1 MAKDGDEN
9 VLDENGQVRQ
19 PPQQEEGE
27 GEGQSSQGGVIGG
40 AAGGHPIHA
49 QSKKTKMK
57 LRTLKSKITS
67 TFMSLDS
74 LYRDISTGKKNP
86 DKKSQEV
93 VLTVIESTNEY
104 KNTLDNFANEQ
115 SETVSDVNIET
126 LLLAI
131 QQLQDN
137 QEKGYMR
144 LEIKSRLSGSR
155 LKKRSW

>member
-1 MAKDGDEN
+1 M
-9 VLDENGQVRQ
+9 
-19 PPQQEEGE
+19 
-27 GEGQSSQGGVIGG
+27 
-40 AAGGHPIHA
+40 
-49 QSKKTKMK
+49 
-57 LRTLKSKITS
+57 
-67 TFMSLDS
+67 
-74 LYRDISTGKKNP
+74 
-86 DKKSQEV
+86 
-93 VLTVIESTNEY
+93 LTVIESTNEY